1 MSVMADVHIRM
12 VNAMKAKDKQS
23 KDAYSNILA
32 ALKAKAKE
40 LLVDEL
46 TDEQAAQVIVKM
58 AKQNQESIDTCPA
71 DREDIMKT
79 LQFERGIIL
88 RYMPEQMGEDEI
100 KTKISEVLFELGLTA
115 PTAKDKGKIMK
126 VLMPRVK
133 GKADGKLVNAVLATY
148 IK

>member
-1 MSVMADVHIRM
+1 MADVHIRM

-88 RYMPEQMGEDEI
+88 RYTPEQMGEDEI

-133 GKADGKLVNAVLATY
+133 GKADGKLVNTVLATY

>member
-1 MSVMADVHIRM
+1 MADVHIRM

-133 GKADGKLVNAVLATY
+133 GKADGKLVNTVLATY

>member
-88 RYMPEQMGEDEI
+88 RYMPEQMDESEI
-100 KTKISEVLFELGLTA
+100 KTKISEVLFELGLTS

-133 GKADGKLVNAVLATY
+133 GKADGKLVNTVLATY

>member
-32 ALKAKAKE
+32 ALKARAKE

-71 DREDIMKT
+71 DRADIMKN

-88 RYMPEQMGEDEI
+88 HYMPEQMGEAEI

-115 PTAKDKGKIMK
+115 PTVKDKGKIMK

-133 GKADGKLVNAVLATY
+133 GKADGKLVNTVLATY

>member
-1 MSVMADVHIRM
+1 MADVHIRM

-71 DREDIMKT
+71 DREDILKT

-88 RYMPEQMGEDEI
+88 QYMPKQMGEDEI
-100 KTKISEVLFELGLTA
+100 KAVINDVLTEIGLTE

-133 GKADGKLVNAVLATY
+133 GKADGKLVNTVLATY

>member
-46 TDEQAAQVIVKM
+46 TDEQAAQVIMKM

-71 DREDIMKT
+71 DREDILKT

-100 KTKISEVLFELGLTA
+100 KAVINDVLAEIGLTE

-133 GKADGKLVNAVLATY
+133 GKTDGKLVNTVLATY

>member
-1 MSVMADVHIRM
+1 MADVHIRM

-71 DREDIMKT
+71 DREDILKT

-133 GKADGKLVNAVLATY
+133 GKADGKLVNTVLATY

>member
-58 AKQNQESIDTCPA
+58 AKQNQESIDTCPD
-71 DREDIMKT
+71 DRADIMKT

-88 RYMPEQMGEDEI
+88 RYMPEQMDEGEI
-100 KTKISEVLFELGLTA
+100 KTKISEVLFELGLTS

>member
-58 AKQNQESIDTCPA
+58 AKQNQESIDTCPT
-71 DREDIMKT
+71 DREDILKT
-79 LQFERGIIL
+79 LQFERSVIL
-88 RYMPEQMGEDEI
+88 QYMPKQMGEDEI
-100 KTKISEVLFELGLTA
+100 KTKISEVLFELGLTE

-133 GKADGKLVNAVLATY
+133 GKADGKLVNTVLATY

>member
-32 ALKAKAKE
+32 ALKARAKE

-71 DREDIMKT
+71 DRSDILKT

-100 KTKISEVLFELGLTA
+100 KAVINDVLAEIGLTE

-133 GKADGKLVNAVLATY
+133 GKADGKLVNTVLATY

>member
-133 GKADGKLVNAVLATY
+133 GKADGKLVNTVLATY

>member
-1 MSVMADVHIRM
+1 MADVHIRM

-32 ALKAKAKE
+32 AMKAKAKE
-40 LLVDEL
+40 ILVDEL

-71 DREDIMKT
+71 DRADILKA

-133 GKADGKLVNAVLATY
+133 GKADGKLVNTVLATY

>member
-1 MSVMADVHIRM
+1 MADVHIRM

-71 DREDIMKT
+71 DREDILKT
-79 LQFERGIIL
+79 LQFERSIIL
-88 RYMPEQMGEDEI
+88 QYMPKQMGEDEI
-100 KTKISEVLFELGLTA
+100 KTKISEVLFELGLTE
-115 PTAKDKGKIMK
+115 PTTKDKGKIMK

-133 GKADGKLVNAVLATY
+133 GKADGKLVNTVLATY

>member
-32 ALKAKAKE
+32 AMKAKAKE

-58 AKQNQESIDTCPA
+58 AKQNQESIYTCPA
-71 DREDIMKT
+71 DRADIMKT
-79 LQFERGIIL
+79 LQFER
-88 RYMPEQMGEDEI
+88 
-100 KTKISEVLFELGLTA
+100 
-115 PTAKDKGKIMK
+115 
-126 VLMPRVK
+126 
-133 GKADGKLVNAVLATY
+133 
-148 IK
+148 